1 MLKIINALEKLGLV
15 LTDEQ
20 KESIKKSIGEEVYS
34 KQEHEKKVEKIE
46 AERDGFKERA
56 ETAEETLKGFDGK
69 DLETIK
75 KERDE
80 WKDKA
85 EKAEKDFQKKID
97 ERDYKD
103 AVEEAVKDLK
113 FTSNSAKKA
122 FMSDLMADPLKM
134 KDGKLIGFSDYVS
147 AYKESDES
155 AFVDEQH
162 QHLEEKKAKFTT
174 KQKAT
179 NGEELTKDQIMAM
192 KDPSERQK
200 AIKEHIE
207 LFQKGE

>member
-1 MLKIINALEKLGLV
+1 MLKIINELEKLGLEM
-15 LTDEQ
+15 TDEQ

-34 KQEHEKKVEKIE
+34 KLEHEKKVEKIE
-46 AERDGFKERA
+46 TERDGFKERA

-69 DLETIK
+69 DLDTIT

-80 WKDKA
+80 WKQKA
-85 EKAEKDFQKKID
+85 EQAEKDFQKQIE

-134 KDGKLIGFSDYVS
+134 KEGKLIGFSDYVS
-147 AYKESDES
+147 AYKESDAS
-155 AFVDEQH
+155 AFVDEEQENNNNNAAH
-162 QHLEEKKAKFTT
+162 FTDPMS
-174 KQKAT
+174 
-179 NGEELTKDQIMAM
+179 KDQNQQEPVTG
-192 KDPSERQK
+192 DPNKMDFATYKKWRAQN
-200 AIKEHIE
+200 
-207 LFQKGE
+207 Q